1 VVAEL
6 KLPPAGV
13 ATSPLPDRPWV
24 PLRAAATRLRMDHR
38 TVQAA
43 VTSGEIAGWARPAP
57 QRLKWFVYEDQLP
70 AASDSHSDG
79 SAVAALRA
87 EVAELRAQVSALSA
101 APARLDVEDLV
112 RTVTAGVVAE
122 SRRVAAEESAD
133 LRATVT
139 SLTETNLL
147 LLGAQDDLAAA
158 GAKYRQALGMFLTP
172 GHPGG
177 LLQD

>member
-1 VVAEL
+1 VAEL

-24 PLRAAATRLRMDHR
+24 PLRTAAARLRMDHR

-43 VTSGEIAGWARPAP
+43 IANGEIAGWARPAP
-57 QRLKWFVYEDQLP
+57 QRLKWFVYDDQLP
-70 AASDSHSDG
+70 AGSDGDG
-79 SAVAALRA
+79 SAVTALRA
-87 EVAELRAQVSALSA
+87 EVAELRAQVSALST
-101 APARLDVEDLV
+101 APPRSDVAELV
-112 RTVTAGVVAE
+112 RAVTAEVLAE
-122 SRRVAAEESAD
+122 SRRVAAQESAD

-158 GAKYRQALGMFLTP
+158 GAKYRQALAMFLTP
-172 GHPGG
+172 GHAGG